1 MTTNRLN
8 GVLRRQRRTLVVDA
22 VLAMTF
28 STTVASSVAA
38 LGQLIR

>member
-28 STTVASSVAA
+28 STTVASSVAM